1 MGLARIMHEEAHL
14 LNRICQIWSGQ
25 GEVLKGPSKASVLRA
40 VLELGA
46 VLCRELGMSVNRSR
60 CRVTLS
66 HASTLKKIQ
75 GVLSLGQKKSLGGMR
90 DGDAEEVVQ
99 VVKIRHGE
107 LGVETRHDA
116 L

>member
-14 LNRICQIWSGQ
+14 LNRICQIWSSQ

-40 VLELGA
+40 VLELGV
-46 VLCRELGMSVNRSR
+46 VLCRELGMSVNGSR

-75 GVLSLGQKKSLGGMR
+75 GILSLRQEQALGR
-90 DGDAEEVVQ
+90 
-99 VVKIRHGE
+99 
-107 LGVETRHDA
+107 TRH
-116 L
+116 